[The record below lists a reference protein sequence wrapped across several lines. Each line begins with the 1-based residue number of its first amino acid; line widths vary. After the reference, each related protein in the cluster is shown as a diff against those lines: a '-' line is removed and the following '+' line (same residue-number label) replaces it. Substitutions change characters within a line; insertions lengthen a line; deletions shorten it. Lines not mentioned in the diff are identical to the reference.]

1 MSLRFPIWAVL
12 LLLIIAVGATY
23 YYTEQKIR
31 QEYEEIVRSYGEQ
44 MEGYIES
51 ESEKM
56 RAGKTLYVKC
66 PGVGMDAA
74 YPEGDVIFSVT
85 ALDIGGLAD
94 KAGVEIGDLIVA
106 VNGGEASADVME
118 ALAEGD
124 VLTVKIVGDD
134 GADTGETFEAVMGGK
149 SARPQQPDDT
159 Q

>member
-66 PGVGMDAA
+66 PGVGMDAL

-85 ALDIGGLAD
+85 AVDVGGLAE
-94 KAGVEIGDLIVA
+94 KAGVDINDLIVA
-106 VNGGEASADVME
+106 VNGEYPTPEIME

-124 VLTVKIVGDD
+124 ILTVKIVGDD
-134 GADTGETFEAVMGGK
+134 GAETGETFEAVMGGK
-149 SARPQQPDDT
+149 SARPQQTDDT